1 VETWKTN
8 GLSSYISPEKCRYQV
23 FSNLNFIHPKNEN
36 QIGMFNDFHKM
47 GFVIRNIWDIRI
59 IIRSSWIIMI
69 IPKLFFLNRGYRG
82 YLTSTNYGNDHVA
95 MERFACAIYFCHQF
109 VAYPHVFESD
119 SNFSCSNDW
128 YFVFCFHS
136 LVFILYVFF
145 IYVL

>member
-69 IPKLFFLNRGYRG
+69 IPKLFFFESRVSG
-82 YLTSTNYGNDHVA
+82 V
-95 MERFACAIYFCHQF
+95 
-109 VAYPHVFESD
+109 PHVDKLWKWPCGHGEIRMCHIFLS
-119 SNFSCSNDW
+119 SIRSLSP
-128 YFVFCFHS
+128 CFWIWFKFQ
-136 LVFILYVFF
+136 LL
-145 IYVL
+145 